1 MFYLLALL
9 ERAGRAGRDE
19 RGSEAGGWR
28 AWLLDFQSAVGAV
41 EEYAVLVEDIAA
53 E

>member
-19 RGSEAGGWR
+19 RGSGAGGVR
-28 AWLLDFQSAVGAV
+28 TWLLDFQAAVGAV
-41 EEYAVLVEDIAA
+41 EKNAVLVEDIAA